1 MAVGTTA
8 EHEDLRRTVRRWLEG
23 HCPPEVPRATF
34 EADPAELPKAFTE
47 MAGQGWLGLHLAE
60 EHGGEGFGLVELAVV
75 AEELGRAL
83 LPGRSSPPWWPRP
96 PCRWRTKKVPRP
108 PLAAWPTAPSR
119 LGSTSAPGAL
129 DGVAGD
135 DGSLVVSGELAP
147 VVGAP
152 VARWLLLPV
161 SATAGACSTPRRT
174 RWR

>member
-8 EHEDLRRTVRRWLEG
+8 EHEDLRRTVRRWLQG

-60 EHGGEGFGLVELAVV
+60 VHGGEGFGLVELAVV

-83 LPGRSSPPWWPRP
+83 LPG
-96 PCRWRTKKVPRP
+96 
-108 PLAAWPTAPSR
+108 PLLPTLVASAALSLADEEGASIA
-119 LGSTSAPGAL
+119 LGGLADGTEPAGVYFGPGAL

-152 VARWLLLPV
+152 VARWL
-161 SATAGACSTPRRT
+161 
-174 RWR
+174 